1 MIRRSIS
8 FAVIAALAASMPQVA
23 SARNVT
29 VNCGAK
35 RSPSVQSVI
44 DGLAKTEANTVT
56 VIGACMGSLDIQGH
70 RDLSLVGSGGAS
82 ITATAEADATINIR
96 DTRIRIRGIN
106 VSAAN
111 LTYFGIA
118 CDDHS
123 FCSLDGV
130 SARDATGDGVT
141 VQQQSSANIVGTS
154 AVSFSGNALSGI
166 GVYGRSSANI
176 RPAVFDQPGPTISTN
191 GSAGITVLDGSFLR
205 IENASIT
212 ANQGSGI
219 IADRGAIL
227 KVFATPVTNNAA
239 DGMFVRNS
247 TLQLSP
253 QYGLPAPVTGN
264 LGAGLVLRSL
274 SFAAFSGTLSG
285 NGGAFPN
292 GVDCKPGAA
301 LRASAAI
308 RSASSPNCGV
318 E

>member
-1 MIRRSIS
+1 M
-8 FAVIAALAASMPQVA
+8 LN
-23 SARNVT
+23 SAEERT
-29 VNCGAK
+29 
-35 RSPSVQSVI
+35 
-44 DGLAKTEANTVT
+44 
-56 VIGACMGSLDIQGH
+56 GSRLTSED
-70 RDLSLVGSGGAS
+70 
-82 ITATAEADATINIR
+82 R
-96 DTRIRIRGIN
+96 DTDEQRAFRLRAREYMAGCLPPRIPGEPANAFENLELVAKDKRIQRM
-106 VSAAN
+106 
-111 LTYFGIA
+111 LW
-118 CDDHS
+118 
-123 FCSLDGV
+123 DG
-130 SARDATGDGVT
+130 G
-141 VQQQSSANIVGTS
+141 
-154 AVSFSGNALSGI
+154 F
-166 GVYGRSSANI
+166 
-176 RPAVFDQPGPTISTN
+176 
-191 GSAGITVLDGSFLR
+191 AGITVLDGSFLR